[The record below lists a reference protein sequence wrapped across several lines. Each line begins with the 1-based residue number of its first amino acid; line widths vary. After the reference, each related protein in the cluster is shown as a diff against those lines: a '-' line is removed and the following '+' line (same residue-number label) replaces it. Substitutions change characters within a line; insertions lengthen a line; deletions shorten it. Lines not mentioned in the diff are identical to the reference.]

1 MNPFADDPQATPSEQ
16 MAKDVSMI
24 RYYVGVIAWLVGLAT
39 LGGFFVWLMSL
50 R

>member
-1 MNPFADDPQATPSEQ
+1 MNPFADDPQASPFEQ
-16 MAKDVSMI
+16 LAKDVSMI
-24 RYYVGVIAWLVGLAT
+24 RYYVGVIAVLVGIAS